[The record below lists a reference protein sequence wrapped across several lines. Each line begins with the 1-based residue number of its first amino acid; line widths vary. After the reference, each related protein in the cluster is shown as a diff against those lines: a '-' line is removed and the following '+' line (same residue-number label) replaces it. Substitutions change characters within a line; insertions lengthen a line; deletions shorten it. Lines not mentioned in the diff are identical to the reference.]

1 MLLPPPPPS
10 DCCFSFSSLSLGCR
24 SQTDSLILVREE
36 SRWVGVAAALAG
48 RPPRSILFAAT
59 AAALSAGSTR
69 WMAAFSATAISFFS
83 RAPRGFSPDVYLTF
97 GCLVFFFF
105 FLFLFGCPTY
115 AFVLWRLLASSSL
128 SPSVCHWHF
137 SYFFPLVAVGSRYGR

>member
-97 GCLVFFFF
+97 GCLVFFFLFFIRLPHVRFCSLASSREQLLVVECLPLAF
-105 FLFLFGCPTY
+105 FLFLPFG
-115 AFVLWRLLASSSL
+115 
-128 SPSVCHWHF
+128 
-137 SYFFPLVAVGSRYGR
+137 GRR